1 MDIYNNLKLNT
12 PLLIKLGLVLLGFII
27 MYFFLSTLLVYTL
40 PFIIAVLIA
49 RIIDPIVYV
58 FEKKARLPRGL
69 AVIISLSLFGTIMGI
84 IIMLLGSSIFVEL
97 TKLYYRIPD
106 YSKIIYRQVEDAL
119 AVIEKT
125 YRSLPP
131 ETEEFIKNVIN
142 TLLNSISNLLGA
154 FVKMLLGIISR
165 IPGLIIFLIVIFI
178 SSFFMS
184 RDKDKI
190 ISFIY
195 KQIPPALMEKAKILK
210 GDLIFALIGYI
221 KAQLILM
228 IFSFIISAIGLKIIG
243 IDYAVLIALIIGIV
257 DALPIL
263 GTGTVFVPWIVI
275 SLLVANFRL
284 AAYLSILY
292 GIVIATRASLEPKVL
307 SEQIGLYPLV
317 TLMAMYIGLQAL
329 GIAGLILGPIT
340 VIIIKTL
347 QKMDIIP
354 RWKQ

>member
-1 MDIYNNLKLNT
+1 MNNLKLNT
-12 PLLIKLGLVLLGFII
+12 SLLIKLGLVVLGLAV
-27 MYFFLSTLLVYTL
+27 MYFFLKVLVVYTL
-40 PFIIAVLIA
+40 PFVIAVLIA
-49 RIIDPIVYV
+49 KLIDPIVYV

-69 AVIISLSLFGTIMGI
+69 AVLISLSLFGTVIGI
-84 IIMLLGSSIFVEL
+84 IVMLLSSSIFVEL
-97 TKLYYRIPD
+97 TRLYYRIPD
-106 YSKIIYRQVEDAL
+106 YSKVIYRQVEDAM

-131 ETEEFIKNVIN
+131 ETEEFIKNFIN
-142 TLLNSISNLLGA
+142 MLLNSISNLLGA
-154 FVKMLLGIISR
+154 VVKMLLGIISM
-165 IPGLIIFLIVIFI
+165 IPGFVIFLIVTFI

-190 ISFIY
+190 IGFIY
-195 KQIPPALMEKAKILK
+195 KQIPPSLIEKAKILK
-210 GDLIFALIGYI
+210 SDLIFALIGYI

-228 IFSFIISAIGLKIIG
+228 IFSFMISAIGLKIIG

-263 GTGTVFVPWIVI
+263 GTGSVFVPWIVI
-275 SLLVANFRL
+275 NLLIANFRV
-284 AAYLSILY
+284 AAYLTILY

-317 TLMAMYIGLQAL
+317 TLMSMYIGLQAI

-340 VIIIKTL
+340 VIIIKAL
-347 QKMDIIP
+347 QKMDIVP